1 MYKSKLPELP
11 GNYPNQVLVL
21 LQSLIPSS
29 VFVKDLSKE
38 KLRVSYDAQA
48 PWHWGLEP
56 SSSLW
61 GAPHIP
67 PHCWWQGKRAG
78 MHEGLTRE
86 NSQRLLSAWDPPAAI
101 ISRMEGICANFL
113 WGSADGVNKH
123 HWIAWSKLC
132 RPTDEGGVGFRR
144 L

>member
-48 PWHWGLEP
+48 P
-56 SSSLW
+56 
-61 GAPHIP
+61 
-67 PHCWWQGKRAG
+67 
-78 MHEGLTRE
+78 
-86 NSQRLLSAWDPPAAI
+86 
-101 ISRMEGICANFL
+101 
-113 WGSADGVNKH
+113 
-123 HWIAWSKLC
+123 
-132 RPTDEGGVGFRR
+132 
-144 L
+144 